1 MSSDSF
7 IAERA
12 EQVVQLFDGN
22 NRFEYSQIQLDFL
35 RAMIYIAIEDGM
47 REQRR
52 RDKNMNE
59 TEWWK
64 KNHKNIQV
72 WKY

>member
-59 TEWWK
+59 TE
-64 KNHKNIQV
+64 
-72 WKY
+72 